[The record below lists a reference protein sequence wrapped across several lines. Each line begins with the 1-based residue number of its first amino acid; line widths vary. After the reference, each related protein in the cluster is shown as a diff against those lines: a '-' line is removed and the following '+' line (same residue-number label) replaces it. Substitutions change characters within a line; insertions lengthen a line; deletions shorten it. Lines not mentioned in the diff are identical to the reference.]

1 MGSEQNFP
9 IQIFESLPSNLDNS
23 NYIDFLLFLAGL
35 KPALRIKCKDYF
47 KNALTKWCE
56 NYSFS
61 FMISPEK
68 YIYIARNMYMVNLI
82 RKIDDLCIP
91 HEYEL
96 GILLGYPEC
105 CSKNIQLVGE
115 ENIDK
120 WEEQFVKQSIFV
132 GEYKLINPEGYKDG
146 YALISHI
153 PCSSKCKFSLAIA
166 KSAWSII
173 EQYLSHSYF
182 RRWKIWKKLK

>member
-68 YIYIARNMYMVNLI
+68 YIYIATCSRVGDTYNS
-82 RKIDDLCIP
+82 
-91 HEYEL
+91 L
-96 GILLGYPEC
+96 GVLT
-105 CSKNIQLVGE
+105 Q
-115 ENIDK
+115 
-120 WEEQFVKQSIFV
+120 
-132 GEYKLINPEGYKDG
+132 EGFNKV
-146 YALISHI
+146 L
-153 PCSSKCKFSLAIA
+153 
-166 KSAWSII
+166 
-173 EQYLSHSYF
+173 E
-182 RRWKIWKKLK
+182 KLKFK